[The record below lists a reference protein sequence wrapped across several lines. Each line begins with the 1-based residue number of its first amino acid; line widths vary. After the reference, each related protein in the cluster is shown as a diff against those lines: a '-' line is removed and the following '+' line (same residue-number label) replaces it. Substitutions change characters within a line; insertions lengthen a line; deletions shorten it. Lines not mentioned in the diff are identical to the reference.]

1 MMSKINQT
9 DIDRLIELVGG
20 RGNIATV
27 SHCITRLRFVLNQ
40 PANARP
46 KEIEQLPM
54 VKGCFTNAGQFQ
66 VVIGTNVGDYYQA
79 LIASTGQAQVDKEQ
93 VKKAARQ
100 NMKWHEQLISHFAEI
115 FFPLLPALISGGL
128 ILGFRNVIGD
138 LPMSNGQTLAQM
150 YPSLQTIYDFLWLI
164 GEAIFFY
171 LPVGICW
178 SAVKKMGGTPILGI
192 VLGVTLVS
200 PQLMNA
206 YLLGQQLPE
215 VWDFGMFSIAKV
227 GYQAQVIPALLA
239 GLALGV
245 IETRLKRIVPDYL
258 YLVVVPVCSLILAVF
273 LAHALIGPFG
283 RMIGDGVAFAVRH
296 LMTGSFAPI
305 GAALFG
311 FLYAPLVITG
321 VHQTTLAIDLQ
332 MIQSMGGT
340 PVWPLIALS
349 NIAQGSAVIGIII
362 SSRKHNEREISV
374 PAAISAWL
382 GVTEPAMY
390 GINLKYRFPMLCA
403 MIGSGLAG
411 LLCGLNG
418 VMANGIGVG
427 GLPGILSI
435 QPSYWQVF
443 ALAMAIAI
451 IIPIVLTSFIYQRKY
466 RLGTLDD
473 FDELVTQAKSRG
485 IRIILDMVFNH
496 TSTQHAWFREALN
509 KESPYRQ
516 FYIWRDGEPETPPN
530 NWRSKFGGS
539 AWRWH
544 AESEQYY
551 LHLFAPEQADLN
563 WENPAVR
570 AELKKVCEFW
580 ADRGV
585 DGLRL
590 DVVNLISKDPRFPE
604 DLDGDGRRF
613 YTDGPRAHE
622 FLHEMNRDVFTPR
635 GLMTVGEMS
644 STSLEHCQRY
654 AALTGSELSM
664 TFNFHHLKVDYP
676 GGEKW
681 TLAKPD
687 FVALKTLFRHWQQGM
702 HNVAWNALFWCN
714 HDQPRIVSR
723 FGDEGEYRVP
733 AAKMLAMVLH
743 GMQGTPYIY
752 QGEEIGMTNPH
763 FTRITD
769 YRDVESLNMFAE
781 LRNDGRDADELLAI
795 LASKSRDNSRTP
807 MQWSN
812 GDNAGFTAGEP
823 WIGLGDNYQQINV
836 EAALADDSSV
846 FYTYQKLIALRKQ
859 EAILTWG
866 NYQDLLPNSPV
877 LWCYRREWKGQ
888 TLLVIANLSR
898 EIQPWQPGQMR
909 GNWQLV
915 MHNYEEASPQP
926 CAMTLR
932 PFEAVWWL
940 QK

>member
-332 MIQSMGGT
+332 MIQ
-340 PVWPLIALS
+340 
-349 NIAQGSAVIGIII
+349 
-362 SSRKHNEREISV
+362 
-374 PAAISAWL
+374 
-382 GVTEPAMY
+382 
-390 GINLKYRFPMLCA
+390 
-403 MIGSGLAG
+403 
-411 LLCGLNG
+411 LL
-418 VMANGIGVG
+418 
-427 GLPGILSI
+427 
-435 QPSYWQVF
+435 F
-443 ALAMAIAI
+443 
-451 IIPIVLTSFIYQRKY
+451 
-466 RLGTLDD
+466 
-473 FDELVTQAKSRG
+473 
-485 IRIILDMVFNH
+485 
-496 TSTQHAWFREALN
+496 QHFFVQL
-509 KESPYRQ
+509 
-516 FYIWRDGEPETPPN
+516 
-530 NWRSKFGGS
+530 
-539 AWRWH
+539 
-544 AESEQYY
+544 
-551 LHLFAPEQADLN
+551 LFE
-563 WENPAVR
+563 
-570 AELKKVCEFW
+570 
-580 ADRGV
+580 
-585 DGLRL
+585 
-590 DVVNLISKDPRFPE
+590 
-604 DLDGDGRRF
+604 
-613 YTDGPRAHE
+613 
-622 FLHEMNRDVFTPR
+622 
-635 GLMTVGEMS
+635 
-644 STSLEHCQRY
+644 
-654 AALTGSELSM
+654 
-664 TFNFHHLKVDYP
+664 
-676 GGEKW
+676 
-681 TLAKPD
+681 
-687 FVALKTLFRHWQQGM
+687 
-702 HNVAWNALFWCN
+702 
-714 HDQPRIVSR
+714 
-723 FGDEGEYRVP
+723 
-733 AAKMLAMVLH
+733 
-743 GMQGTPYIY
+743 
-752 QGEEIGMTNPH
+752 
-763 FTRITD
+763 
-769 YRDVESLNMFAE
+769 
-781 LRNDGRDADELLAI
+781 
-795 LASKSRDNSRTP
+795 
-807 MQWSN
+807 
-812 GDNAGFTAGEP
+812 
-823 WIGLGDNYQQINV
+823 
-836 EAALADDSSV
+836 
-846 FYTYQKLIALRKQ
+846 
-859 EAILTWG
+859 
-866 NYQDLLPNSPV
+866 
-877 LWCYRREWKGQ
+877 
-888 TLLVIANLSR
+888 
-898 EIQPWQPGQMR
+898 
-909 GNWQLV
+909 
-915 MHNYEEASPQP
+915 
-926 CAMTLR
+926 
-932 PFEAVWWL
+932 
-940 QK
+940 